1 MTGRQDP
8 GSAWKAARR
17 GPEPTQAHVDLRS
30 KTARDMLAAVGLSG
44 ALFDNRADGPA
55 RREAFRQALHALIQ
69 PWARLA
75 EVEMS
80 TKLEGAVSLDFNR
93 LFAADLSG
101 RARASQ
107 SMVGGGRDVVRAAAL
122 AGLMEAEA

>member
-1 MTGRQDP
+1 M
-8 GSAWKAARR
+8 
-17 GPEPTQAHVDLRS
+17 
-30 KTARDMLAAVGLSG
+30 GLSG

-75 EVEMS
+75 EVQMS

>member
-8 GSAWKAARR
+8 GSAWKTARM

-30 KTARDMLAAVGLSG
+30 EAARDMLAAVGLSG
-44 ALFDNRADGPA
+44 ALFDNRADETA
-55 RREAFRQALHALIQ
+55 RREAFRQALQALIQ
-69 PWARLA
+69 PWARIA

-80 TKLEGAVSLDFNR
+80 TKLEAAVSLDFNR

-101 RARASQ
+101 RARAFQ
-107 SMVGGGRDVVRAAAL
+107 SMVGGGMDVVRAAAL
-122 AGLMEAEA
+122 AGLMEAKA

>member
-1 MTGRQDP
+1 MTGRQEP
-8 GSAWKAARR
+8 GLGMEGRAHGSRAAPGAR
-17 GPEPTQAHVDLRS
+17 DLRCEA
-30 KTARDMLAAVGLSG
+30 ARDMLAAVGLSG
-44 ALFDNRADGPA
+44 ALFDNRADGTA
-55 RREAFRQALHALIQ
+55 RREAFRQALQALIQ

-80 TKLEGAVSLDFNR
+80 TKLEAAVSMDFNR

-101 RARASQ
+101 RARAFQ
-107 SMVGGGRDVVRAAAL
+107 SMVGGGMDVVRAAAL